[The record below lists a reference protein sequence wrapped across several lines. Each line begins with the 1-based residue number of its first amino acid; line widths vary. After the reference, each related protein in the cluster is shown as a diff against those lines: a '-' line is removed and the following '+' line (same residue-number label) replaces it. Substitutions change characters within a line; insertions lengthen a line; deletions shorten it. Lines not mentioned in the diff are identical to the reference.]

1 MADRRANW
9 CNAEWWED
17 RIRSAIT
24 TRDPVLC
31 NLRITLAHH
40 ELSMPLRHLLG
51 EDTGANFH
59 TWAVW
64 GSKKAGKTIRQED
77 IPALRQ
83 LAVLLGGTLGGTLGA
98 LAAALLDRGNGR
110 SSRLVAAGLGA
121 GVGGWVSYAL
131 ADKSLDA
138 ATRSILGGNI
148 TVLEDIGDV
157 TARFVCAFYGV
168 SGSDPQRL
176 NDFLS
181 TLRLGPT
188 EAGGQDLLR
197 EAFTH
202 YYLAWHERDLNAKH
216 EHMLYANLKAILHE
230 HIRLQ
235 PYIAGAMPRLLRRWI
250 TSRLLNYQA
259 GMQTLRV
266 DEDILP
272 WHDPAAPTTLQ
283 HLENP
288 DLVSFLGGPQGW
300 DRTPDSYAGSRAA
313 NWAEIRDR
321 MNYISDLF
329 RSRHFD
335 PGLFAQPYAEPPR
348 AKIKAGRVP
357 TGPL

>member
-1 MADRRANW
+1 MVDRRANW

-24 TRDPVLC
+24 TKDPVLC

-40 ELSMPLRHLLG
+40 ELSMSLRDLLG

-83 LAVLLGGTLGGTLGA
+83 LALLLGSTLGA
-98 LAAALLDRGNGR
+98 LLAALLGIGR
-110 SSRLVAAGLGA
+110 SRSARQTTAIFGA
-121 GVGGWVSYAL
+121 GVGGGASYAL
-131 ADKSLDA
+131 ADRSLDA

-157 TARFVCAFYGV
+157 TARFVCAFYGA
-168 SGSDPQRL
+168 SGADPERL
-176 NDFLS
+176 EAFLS
-181 TLRLGPT
+181 TLRPGPT
-188 EAGGQDLLR
+188 EEGGQDLLR

-202 YYLAWHERDLNAKH
+202 YYLAGHERDLNARH

-235 PYIAGAMPRLLRRWI
+235 PYIAGAMPLPLRGWI
-250 TSRLLNYQA
+250 TSRLLNYQV
-259 GMQTLRV
+259 GMQTLHV

-272 WHDPAAPTTLQ
+272 WHDPAAPTTLR

-300 DRTPDSYAGSRAA
+300 DRTPDSYVGSRAA
-313 NWAEIRDR
+313 NWAEVRDR
-321 MNYISDLF
+321 MNYICDLF

-335 PGLFAQPYAEPPR
+335 PGLFAPPYDEQQRAE
-348 AKIKAGRVP
+348 IEAGRVP
-357 TGPL
+357 PGPL

>member
-9 CNAEWWED
+9 CNAHWWED
-17 RIRSAIT
+17 RIRAAIT
-24 TRDPVLC
+24 TEDPVLC

-40 ELSMPLRHLLG
+40 ELSMSLRDLLG

-77 IPALRQ
+77 IPALRL
-83 LAVLLGGTLGGTLGA
+83 LAFLLGGVLGA
-98 LAAALLDRGNGR
+98 LGAALLGGGR
-110 SSRLVAAGLGA
+110 SRATRRIAAVLGA
-121 GVGGWVSYAL
+121 TVGGGAAYAL
-131 ADKSLDA
+131 ADRSLDA

-148 TVLEDIGDV
+148 TVLEDIGDA
-157 TARFVCAFYGV
+157 TARFVCAFYGA
-168 SGSDPQRL
+168 SGPDPERL
-176 NDFLS
+176 EGFLS
-181 TLRLGPT
+181 TLRPGPT
-188 EAGGQDLLR
+188 EQGGQDLLR
-197 EAFTH
+197 EAFSH
-202 YYLAWHERDLNAKH
+202 YYLAWQERDPNARH

-230 HIRLQ
+230 HLRLQ
-235 PYIAGAMPRLLRRWI
+235 PYIAGAMPGPLRGWI
-250 TSRLLNYQA
+250 TSRLLSYQV

-272 WHDPAAPTTLQ
+272 WHDPDAPTTLR

-288 DLVSFLGGPQGW
+288 HLVSFLGGPQGW
-300 DRTPDSYAGSRAA
+300 DRTPDSYLGSRAT

-335 PGLFAQPYAEPPR
+335 PGLFAPPYTEQQH
-348 AKIKAGRVP
+348 AKIEAGRVP
-357 TGPL
+357 PGPL

>member
-1 MADRRANW
+1 VADRRANW
-9 CNAEWWED
+9 CNAEWWEE
-17 RIRSAIT
+17 RIRAAIT
-24 TRDPVLC
+24 TEDPALC

-40 ELSMPLRHLLG
+40 ELSMSLRDLLG
-51 EDTGANFH
+51 ENTGANFH

-83 LAVLLGGTLGGTLGA
+83 YALLLGGTLGA
-98 LAAALLDRGNGR
+98 LGAALLGRGSGR

-121 GVGGWVSYAL
+121 GLGGWASYAMV
-131 ADKSLDA
+131 DKSLDT
-138 ATRSILGGNI
+138 ATRNILGGNM

-157 TARFVCAFYGV
+157 TARFVCAFYGA
-168 SGSDPQRL
+168 SGPDLRQL
-176 NDFLS
+176 DDFLS
-181 TLRLGPT
+181 TLRPGPT
-188 EAGGQDLLR
+188 EAGGQDLLS
-197 EAFTH
+197 EVFTH
-202 YYLAWHERDLNAKH
+202 YYLAWHQRDLNAKH

-235 PYIAGAMPRLLRRWI
+235 PYIAGAMPLPLRGWI
-250 TSRLLNYQA
+250 TSRLLNYQV

-272 WHDPAAPTTLQ
+272 WHDPTAPTTLQ

-288 DLVSFLGGPQGW
+288 DLVSFLSGPQGW
-300 DRTPDSYAGSRAA
+300 DRTPDSYVGSQAA
-313 NWAEIRDR
+313 DWAEIRDR
-321 MNYISDLF
+321 MNYICDLF

-335 PGLFAQPYAEPPR
+335 TGLFAQPYAEQQR
-348 AKIKAGRVP
+348 AEIEAGRVP
-357 TGPL
+357 AGPL